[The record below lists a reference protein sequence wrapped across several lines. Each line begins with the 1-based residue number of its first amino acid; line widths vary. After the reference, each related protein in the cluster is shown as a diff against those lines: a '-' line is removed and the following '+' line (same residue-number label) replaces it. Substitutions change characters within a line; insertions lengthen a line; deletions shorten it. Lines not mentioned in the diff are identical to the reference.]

1 MIGSYPDTEQVDR
14 NCPVCGAELIPGDT
28 FCEQC
33 GSPIDE
39 AQSGPAERT
48 LFETRPSA
56 YRVVKSAI
64 GVGLV
69 SLIVSAALGYL
80 GGRFVHVLALAGVL
94 FLIPLIREI
103 QRRRID
109 IIVTTTRLGL
119 ETGLFSRVID
129 DVPLHSIRNVTTKAS
144 MFQRVFGVGDVL
156 VDSATLQGRIPLK
169 NVRDPR
175 RLADLILTQMHRWR
189 SSSV

>member
-39 AQSGPAERT
+39 APSGPAERT

-56 YRVVKSAI
+56 YRVVKSALC
-64 GVGLV
+64 VGLI
-69 SLIVSAALGYL
+69 SLIASGALGYL
-80 GGRFVHVLALAGVL
+80 GGKFVHVLALTGAP

-119 ETGLFSRVID
+119 ET
-129 DVPLHSIRNVTTKAS
+129 DVFACHRRRPLHSIRNVTTKSS
-144 MFQRVFGVGDVL
+144 MFQRVFVGDVL
-156 VDSATLQGRIPLK
+156 VDSATVQGEYL
-169 NVRDPR
+169 
-175 RLADLILTQMHRWR
+175 
-189 SSSV
+189 